1 MLEKVIEEF
10 EIYRTEE
17 DFKQLRREK
26 QQIINTI
33 KLFMVGGAEYFYL
46 NYYLDDNVFINNT
59 YIDKQEIK
67 RVLDFA
73 KDAEKHFDNG
83 LLTED
88 EEIKEFLKYIFL
100 TDTLNWEKENDN
112 LNLDTF
118 MLFRFIADCITGNI
132 GYMFEMVEQIVEKQQ
147 LDYDLTEEAEMSV
160 YNQIGI
166 MFCHLGR
173 LSKKYS
179 SR

>member
-1 MLEKVIEEF
+1 MVNSIISKF
-10 EIYRTEE
+10 EIYRTEKE
-17 DFKQLRREK
+17 LEQLRKEK

-46 NYYLDDNVFINNT
+46 NYYLDDNAFINNT

-88 EEIKEFLKYIFL
+88 EEIKEFLKYRFL

-112 LNLDTF
+112 LNLDMF

-132 GYMFEMVEQIVEKQQ
+132 GYMFDMVEQIVEKQQ
-147 LDYDLTEEAEMSV
+147 LDYELIEEAEMSV

-166 MFCHLGR
+166 MFCHLGK
-173 LSKKYS
+173 LSKKYN

>member
-1 MLEKVIEEF
+1 MVNSIISKF
-10 EIYRTEE
+10 EIYRIEKE
-17 DFKQLRREK
+17 LEQLRKEK

-88 EEIKEFLKYIFL
+88 EEIKEFLKYRFL

-112 LNLDTF
+112 LNLDMF

-132 GYMFEMVEQIVEKQQ
+132 GYMFDMVEQIVEKQQ
-147 LDYDLTEEAEMSV
+147 LDYELIEEAEMSV

>member
-59 YIDKQEIK
+59 YIDKQELN

-88 EEIKEFLKYIFL
+88 EEIKEFLKYRFL